1 MDIRTVLCFIYNKVK
16 PVHVSGYMYNVFF
29 NKTIL
34 APVRLKGRLYGLL
47 LAVFLIHL
55 QYI

>member
-34 APVRLKGRLYGLL
+34 APVRLKGVCTDCYLRY
-47 LAVFLIHL
+47 F
-55 QYI
+55 